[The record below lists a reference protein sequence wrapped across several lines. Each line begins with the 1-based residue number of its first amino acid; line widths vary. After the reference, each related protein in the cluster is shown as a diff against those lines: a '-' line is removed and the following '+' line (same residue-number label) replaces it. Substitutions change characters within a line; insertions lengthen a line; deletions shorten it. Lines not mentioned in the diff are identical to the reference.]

1 MIHTI
6 KLFVP
11 HNIWTR
17 KITIKENTKHLA
29 PQWRTFKRD
38 ACQNQKFSSKKIYW
52 NSVWSPLVRTPLM
65 EMLTVRAWKS
75 TSVKAGDGQN
85 HSYCRPQVVPPAT
98 AFFCHTSQGHLR
110 IVLAGVVWP
119 GCLWPSSD
127 CPHLQ
132 KSFRDWLV
140 PISLCNI
147 SRHRGKGSAHSQ
159 TPGDRDSSHPCTAI
173 TCFCWAPGL

>member
-1 MIHTI
+1 
-6 KLFVP
+6 
-11 HNIWTR
+11 
-17 KITIKENTKHLA
+17 
-29 PQWRTFKRD
+29 
-38 ACQNQKFSSKKIYW
+38 
-52 NSVWSPLVRTPLM
+52 M

-140 PISLCNI
+140 PISLSTSPGTGEKAVLTHRPQETETAPTPALPSLAFAEHLGFKLPRENLSCGHTFDCAPLSPPSRANCPPVTHLPTLPQAIPLPFPAI
-147 SRHRGKGSAHSQ
+147 SPSLQPPFICK
-159 TPGDRDSSHPCTAI
+159 T
-173 TCFCWAPGL
+173 